1 MNKLRRFAICLTA
14 VCALGLSSVSAQA
27 GENRYVKVINRTSSS
42 IRYFYASNV
51 DEDRWG
57 YDILGDFVVIFPNH
71 YMEIDIDDGT
81 GHCLYDFKA
90 ILTDGREATTRN
102 VNVCTQESWTVT
114 GY

>member
-1 MNKLRRFAICLTA
+1 
-14 VCALGLSSVSAQA
+14 
-27 GENRYVKVINRTSSS
+27 
-42 IRYFYASNV
+42 
-51 DEDRWG
+51 
-57 YDILGDFVVIFPNH
+57 
-71 YMEIDIDDGT
+71 MEIDIDDGT